1 MGCRVGHIPLNVEGE
16 GLAHAEAQLEARRA
30 LLPVLGSPRIP
41 PAQPLGARAGLGT
54 LHPRFLGRAKTR
66 RGSVPVLGWIR
77 SFGGPG
83 AQGAMPVPG

>member
-1 MGCRVGHIPLNVEGE
+1 MGCRVGHIPLKVEGE

-30 LLPVLGSPRIP
+30 LLPVLGSPRHP
-41 PAQPLGARAGLGT
+41 SCPAPLCPSGARYPPSPVPGSCQN
-54 LHPRFLGRAKTR
+54 P

-77 SFGGPG
+77 SLGGPS